1 MCRFVRVNI
10 SIKHPKTFAQMKK
23 QFVFFCL
30 FILAL
35 QVHAQDSLIVKTD
48 SIVVSEVLSPQPIDT
63 NAVALPEPERTDTSE
78 QALLPTHYLFT
89 QRWLWGANGLMRN
102 FDTFALSLE
111 AREREIEIREKMNQI
126 TPDCR
131 VCFACRHDRIRNYR
145 TNEFER

>member
-1 MCRFVRVNI
+1 
-10 SIKHPKTFAQMKK
+10 MKK

-35 QVHAQDSLIVKTD
+35 QVHAQDSLILKTD

-89 QRWLWGANGLMRN
+89 QRWLWGANANL
-102 FDTFALSLE
+102 LSLPLSYPTTT
-111 AREREIEIREKMNQI
+111 EIRTEI
-126 TPDCR
+126 
-131 VCFACRHDRIRNYR
+131 I
-145 TNEFER
+145 